1 MFFETIDQNVL
12 EFLVSQRRE
21 FLTIFFL
28 LATYLGNIVFVSI
41 FSSLLIAYLYIKR
54 RTQYILPLLF
64 SVLGSTLTMFV
75 IKNIF
80 DRDRP
85 GSIGFYLE
93 TGYSFPSGHATIAMS
108 LYGFLFYLIYKKNKS
123 GVQKFL
129 SLSILT
135 FFILVIGLS
144 RLYLGVHYLS
154 DVVFGYVLGFIWI
167 LIALGVS
174 KSKIWR
180 PRDNERL

>member
-1 MFFETIDQNVL
+1 MYLETIDQNIL
-12 EFLVSQRRE
+12 EFLVSQRKE
-21 FLTIFFL
+21 FLTVFFL
-28 LATYLGNIVFVSI
+28 LATYFGNITFVGI
-41 FSSLLIAYLYIKR
+41 LSSLLISYLYLKR
-54 RTQYILPLLF
+54 LTQYILPLII
-64 SVLGSTLTMFV
+64 SVLGSTLTMFF

-80 DRDRP
+80 DRERP
-85 GSIGFYLE
+85 GSIGLYLE

-108 LYGFLFYLIYKKNKS
+108 LYGFLIYLIFKQNKNS
-123 GVQKFL
+123 IQKNL
-129 SLSILT
+129 SLSIVACL
-135 FFILVIGLS
+135 ILLIGLS
-144 RLYLGVHYLS
+144 RLYLGVHYFS